1 MNERFGTYGA
11 WLHPDLGR
19 SRIAY
24 AAELEDLGFRTVWV
38 GIGAEPVGDMRLLEE
53 MLAATRTAV
62 IATAIVNMWND
73 DARSLARHHRRI
85 VDRHGPRLLL
95 GVGLGHP
102 EKRPSYQAPLQRMTD
117 YVDVLL
123 RERVPAEDVVIG
135 ALGTRTLDLAGRRTL
150 GAHPYLTV
158 PAHTRHAR
166 NILGARAF
174 LAPEHKVVFTEDA
187 DQARSIG
194 RPAVQHPYLGL
205 RNYTDNLQRHGFT
218 KDDVSGAGSDRHID
232 ALVAHGSPE
241 AIYRRLDEHLAA
253 GANHVGIQV
262 LTGEHDATPMPA
274 FRALATHRPPARPN
288 TGAAS

>member
-11 WLHPDLGR
+11 WLHPEFGR

-38 GIGAEPVGDMRLLEE
+38 GIGAEPVGDMGVLEE

-62 IATAIVNMWND
+62 VATAIVNMWND
-73 DARSLARHHRRI
+73 DADSLAGHYHRI

-102 EKRPSYQAPLQRMTD
+102 EKRPSCQAPLQRMTD

-158 PAHTRHAR
+158 PAHTGHAR
-166 NILGARAF
+166 SIMGPSAF
-174 LAPEHKVVFTEDA
+174 LAPEQKVVLTDDA

-218 KDDVSGAGSDRHID
+218 KDDVSGAGSDRLID

-241 AIYRRLDEHLAA
+241 AIYRRLDEHVAA
-253 GANHVGIQV
+253 GADHVGIQV

-274 FRALATHRPPARPN
+274 FRALAAHRPPSKR
-288 TGAAS
+288 TG

>member
-11 WLHPDLGR
+11 WLHPGLGR

-24 AAELEDLGFRTVWV
+24 AAEFEALGFRTVWV
-38 GIGAEPVGDMRLLEE
+38 GIGADPVGDMRLLED

-62 IATAIVNMWND
+62 IATAIVNMWQD

-85 VDRHGPRLLL
+85 VDRHGPRLVL

-102 EKRPSYQAPLQRMTD
+102 EKRPTYQAPLQRMTD
-117 YVDVLL
+117 YVDALL

-135 ALGTRTLDLAGRRTL
+135 ALGARTLDLAGRRTL

-166 NILGARAF
+166 NVMGAMAF
-174 LAPEHKVVFTEDA
+174 LAPEHKVVLTEDV

-205 RNYTDNLQRHGFT
+205 RNYTNNLERHGFT
-218 KDDVSGAGSDRHID
+218 PADVSGAGSDRLVD

-241 AIYRRLDEHLAA
+241 TIYRRLDEHLSA
-253 GANHVGIQV
+253 GADHVGIQV

-274 FRALATHRPPARPN
+274 FRALAAHRQVA
-288 TGAAS
+288 G

>member
-1 MNERFGTYGA
+1 MIERFGTYGA
-11 WLHPDLGR
+11 WLHPELGR

-24 AAELEDLGFRTVWV
+24 ATELEDLGFRTAWV

-53 MLAATRTAV
+53 MLAATRTVV

-73 DARSLARHHRRI
+73 DADSLARHYHRI

-102 EKRPSYQAPLQRMTD
+102 EKRPSYQAPLQRITD

-123 RERVPAEDVVIG
+123 RERVPADDVVIG

-158 PAHTRHAR
+158 PAHTKHAR
-166 NILGARAF
+166 NVMGTKAF
-174 LAPEHKVVFTEDA
+174 LAPELKVVLTDDA

-218 KDDVSGAGSDRHID
+218 EDDVSGAGSDRLVD

-241 AIYRRLDEHLAA
+241 TIYRRLDEHLAA

-262 LTGEHDATPMPA
+262 LTGEHDASPMPA
-274 FRALATHRPPARPN
+274 FRALAAHRLPAARM
-288 TGAAS
+288 G

>member
-1 MNERFGTYGA
+1 MIERFGTYGA
-11 WLHPDLGR
+11 WLHPELDR

-24 AAELEDLGFRTVWV
+24 ATELEDLGFRTVWV

-53 MLAATRTAV
+53 MLAATRTVV

-73 DARSLARHHRRI
+73 DADSLARHYHRI

-102 EKRPSYQAPLQRMTD
+102 EKRPSYQAPLQRITD

-123 RERVPAEDVVIG
+123 RERVPADDVVIG

-158 PAHTRHAR
+158 PAHTKHAR
-166 NILGARAF
+166 NVMGTTAF
-174 LAPEHKVVFTEDA
+174 LAPELKVVLTDDA

-218 KDDVSGAGSDRHID
+218 EDDVSGAGSDRLVD

-241 AIYRRLDEHLAA
+241 TIYRRLDEHLAA

-262 LTGEHDATPMPA
+262 LTGEHDASPMPA
-274 FRALATHRPPARPN
+274 FRALAAHRLPAARM
-288 TGAAS
+288 G

>member
-1 MNERFGTYGA
+1 MDERFGTYGA
-11 WLHPDLGR
+11 WLHPGLGR

-73 DARSLARHHRRI
+73 EAGNLARHYHRI
-85 VDRHGPRLLL
+85 VDRHGHRLVL

-135 ALGTRTLDLAGRRTL
+135 ALGTRTLDLAGRRSL

-158 PAHTRHAR
+158 PAHTGHAR
-166 NILGARAF
+166 NIMGTSAF
-174 LAPEHKVVFTEDA
+174 LAPEQKVVLTDDA
-187 DQARSIG
+187 DRARSIG

-218 KDDVSGAGSDRHID
+218 KDDVSGAGSDRLIE

-241 AIYRRLDEHLAA
+241 AIYRRLDEHLTA
-253 GANHVGIQV
+253 GADHVGIQV
-262 LTGEHDATPMPA
+262 LTDEHDASPMPA
-274 FRALATHRPPARPN
+274 VRALAAHRHPSKRI
-288 TGAAS
+288 G

>member
-11 WLHPDLGR
+11 WLHPEFGR
-19 SRIAY
+19 SRVAY

-38 GIGAEPVGDMRLLEE
+38 GIGAEPVGDMGVLEE

-73 DARSLARHHRRI
+73 DADSLARQYHRI
-85 VDRHGPRLLL
+85 VNRHGPRLLL

-102 EKRPSYQAPLQRMTD
+102 EKRPAYQAPLQRMTD

-123 RERVPAEDVVIG
+123 RERVPADDVVIG
-135 ALGTRTLDLAGRRTL
+135 ALGTRTLELAGRRTL

-166 NILGARAF
+166 NILGPRAF
-174 LAPEHKVVFTEDA
+174 LAPELKVVVTDDA

-194 RPAVQHPYLGL
+194 RPALQHPYLGL

-218 KDDVSGAGSDRHID
+218 EDDVSGAGSDRLVD

-241 AIYRRLDEHLAA
+241 AIYRRLDEHLTA
-253 GANHVGIQV
+253 GADHVGIQV
-262 LTGEHDATPMPA
+262 LTGEHDASPMPA
-274 FRALATHRPPARPN
+274 FRALAAHRHPSKRI
-288 TGAAS
+288 G

>member
-1 MNERFGTYGA
+1 MIERFGTYGA
-11 WLHPDLGR
+11 WLHPELDR

-24 AAELEDLGFRTVWV
+24 ATELEDLGFRTVWV

-53 MLAATRTAV
+53 MVAATRTVV

-73 DARSLARHHRRI
+73 DADSLARHYHRI

-102 EKRPSYQAPLQRMTD
+102 EKRPSYQAPLQRITD

-123 RERVPAEDVVIG
+123 RERVPADDVVIG

-158 PAHTRHAR
+158 PAHTKHAR
-166 NILGARAF
+166 NVMGTKAF
-174 LAPEHKVVFTEDA
+174 LAPELKVVLTDDA

-218 KDDVSGAGSDRHID
+218 EDDVSGAGSDRLVD

-241 AIYRRLDEHLAA
+241 TIYRRLDEHLAA

-262 LTGEHDATPMPA
+262 LTGEHDASPMPA
-274 FRALATHRPPARPN
+274 FRALAAHRLPAARM
-288 TGAAS
+288 G

>member
-1 MNERFGTYGA
+1 MNERLGTYGA
-11 WLHPDLGR
+11 WLHPELGR
-19 SRIAY
+19 ARIAY
-24 AAELEDLGFRTVWV
+24 ATELEDLGFRTVWV
-38 GIGAEPVGDMRLLEE
+38 GIGAQAVGDMRLLEE

-73 DARSLARHHRRI
+73 DAESLARHYHRI

-102 EKRPSYQAPLQRMTD
+102 EKRATYQAPLQRMTD

-158 PAHTRHAR
+158 PAHTRYAR
-166 NILGARAF
+166 SSLGSKAF
-174 LAPEHKVVFTEDA
+174 LAPEQKVVLTDDA
-187 DQARSIG
+187 DRARSIG

-218 KDDVSGAGSDRHID
+218 KDDVAGAGSDRLVD
-232 ALVAHGSPE
+232 ALVAHGSPQ

-253 GANHVGIQV
+253 GADHVGIQV
-262 LTGEHDATPMPA
+262 LTDGHDASPMPA
-274 FRALATHRPPARPN
+274 FRALAAHRHPSSQI
-288 TGAAS
+288 G